1 MSNNYNTQLQQNK
14 YTDQQS
20 NILNE
25 IAANNQILQ
34 QTEKMMNF
42 PGTAIGGSTPTIN
55 TQNKSSSNNNY
66 NQSNTIIPQQ
76 HIQRQQS
83 HRQSPQMQPQIQQPM
98 QPQIQQ
104 PMQQPMQQPIQQ
116 PMQQQIQQPMQQ
128 QIQQPMQQQIQQ
140 PMQQQIH
147 QPMQQQIQQPMQQQ
161 IQQPMQQPMQQSMNQ
176 SYANI
181 NSGLQKIMSG
191 EPMNQIDDQN
201 LDGGFELSESMSDI
215 HYTHEDTNPNF
226 KEKHFNEISRVIDP
240 IVENNLGNNK
250 IPARRINRQM
260 QPMKK
265 NDNINKVLAP
275 QNIPLDPPEQ
285 NYTTE
290 YIIIPIILMIIF
302 LILVHPTTSVYLEK
316 YIPPMINLKGY
327 AIRILIFGILY
338 MAIRFGTNFMCK

>member
-104 PMQQPMQQPIQQ
+104 PMQQPMQQPIQ
-116 PMQQQIQQPMQQ
+116 
-128 QIQQPMQQQIQQ
+128 
-140 PMQQQIH
+140 

>member
-1 MSNNYNTQLQQNK
+1 
-14 YTDQQS
+14 
-20 NILNE
+20 
-25 IAANNQILQ
+25 
-34 QTEKMMNF
+34 
-42 PGTAIGGSTPTIN
+42 
-55 TQNKSSSNNNY
+55 
-66 NQSNTIIPQQ
+66 
-76 HIQRQQS
+76 
-83 HRQSPQMQPQIQQPM
+83 
-98 QPQIQQ
+98 
-104 PMQQPMQQPIQQ
+104 
-116 PMQQQIQQPMQQ
+116 
-128 QIQQPMQQQIQQ
+128 
-140 PMQQQIH
+140 
-147 QPMQQQIQQPMQQQ
+147 
-161 IQQPMQQPMQQSMNQ
+161 
-176 SYANI
+176 
-181 NSGLQKIMSG
+181 
-191 EPMNQIDDQN
+191 MNQIDDQN